1 MSVSFRWGNQTLS
14 LPKSKDYVRT
24 QMRDYITEGQKSFR
38 NKLRIARDSVEES
51 EVNAEKLDEELKAVL
66 ETVLDDSL
74 EEELKKDS
82 DAWNRFSQLRRR
94 RGQEPKP
101 NTANEEFIKDKK
113 LKDLSNNRV
122 LGRLRGTD
130 VSFIQGGVTKLPN
143 FNFESWYAKNKL
155 KKIEKTPEGKEL
167 EVDDF
172 DVSYDIT
179 IRQHKGEGQEG
190 KYTYG
195 FDSDKSGLKAHMEA
209 RFPFFDEGDLIAAK
223 TDFIL
228 EETGQEAAFRE
239 RNSKSIIGKETFDYA
254 FDLPQEHIDQISGEF
269 ESKNK
274 IAEMELV
281 EDEDGNKTFEQIG
294 ETMPMPTNLTE
305 DLNIAVISAAR
316 MDLNRTDLMEQEDI
330 VQVGDKYYFY
340 IFAETTREVRVK
352 FPFDGGSGTPEGFFV
367 DNEETI
373 IRILNKFL
381 VAPDVVYSV
390 KCYANIRN
398 SRKTEQTYK
407 EMALDAI
414 KNIEDF
420 SGKGLTPE
428 QIEEQSQKAFSHK
441 TKRNKDGSKIFI
453 SEEEY
458 KNLSQD
464 EKENYK
470 SEIMVFN
477 FEDEEDEE
485 GKVSRSFKT
494 RTAQDF
500 GAEKVSIVPIPK
512 DGLIDAFKNS
522 IVEVKFEVTNH
533 GEFNLSGARRSQN
546 KAMANYVNKLKK
558 NIRAL
563 QKMIGA

>member
-94 RGQEPKP
+94 QGQEPKP

>member
-14 LPKSKDYVRT
+14 LPKSKDYIFT

-38 NKLRIARDSVEES
+38 NKLRIARESVEES
-51 EVNAEKLDEELKAVL
+51 EVNAQKLDEELSAVL
-66 ETVLDDSL
+66 EDVLDESL
-74 EEELKKDS
+74 QEELKKDTK
-82 DAWNRFSQLRRR
+82 AWSRFSELRRKQ
-94 RGQEPKP
+94 GQAPKP
-101 NTANEEFIKDKK
+101 NTANLEFIKDKK

-130 VSFIQGGVTKLPN
+130 VSFIEGGITKLPD

-155 KKIEKTPEGKEL
+155 KKIEKNSEGKEL
-167 EVDDF
+167 EYDDF

-179 IRQHKGEGQEG
+179 IRQHKGVGQEG

-195 FDSDKSGLKAHMEA
+195 FQSEKSGLKAHMEA
-209 RFPFFDEGDLIAAK
+209 RFPFFDEGALIAAK

-239 RNSKSIIGKETFDYA
+239 RNSKSMVGKETFDYS
-254 FDLPQEHIDQISGEF
+254 FDLPEKHIEQISGEL
-269 ESKNK
+269 ESKNTLT
-274 IAEMELV
+274 EMELV
-281 EDEDGNKTFEQIG
+281 EDEDGNETFEEVGQQ
-294 ETMPMPTNLTE
+294 MPMPTNLTE
-305 DLNIAVISAAR
+305 DLNVAVISAAR
-316 MDLNRTDLMEQEDI
+316 LDLDRTDLMREEDI

-340 IFAETTREVRVK
+340 TFAETTREVRVK
-352 FPFDGGSGTPEGFFV
+352 FPFDGGSGTPEGFFY

-373 IRILNKFL
+373 MRILDKFL
-381 VAPDVVYSV
+381 VVPDVVYSV
-390 KCYANIRN
+390 KCYATIKN
-398 SRKTEQTYK
+398 SRKTEQTYR

-414 KNIEDF
+414 KNLEDF
-420 SGKGLTPE
+420 GGKNLTPE

-458 KNLSQD
+458 KNLSRD

-470 SEIMVFN
+470 SEISVFE
-477 FEDEEDEE
+477 FDETEDAE
-485 GKVSRSFKT
+485 GQTKRSFKT
-494 RTAQDF
+494 RTAGDF
-500 GAEKVSIVPIPK
+500 GAEKVSMVPIPK
-512 DGLIDAFKNS
+512 EGLIDAFKNS
-522 IVEVKFEVTNH
+522 IVEVEFEVTNH
-533 GEFNLSGARRSQN
+533 GEFNLSGARRGQN
-546 KAMANYVNKLKK
+546 KPMANYINKLKK

>member
-155 KKIEKTPEGKEL
+155 KKIEQTPEGKEL

-179 IRQHKGEGQEG
+179 IRQHKGVGQEG

>member
-14 LPKSKDYVRT
+14 LPKSKDYIQT
-24 QMRDYITEGQKSFR
+24 QMRDYITEGRKAFR
-38 NKLRIARDSVEES
+38 NKLRIARESVEES
-51 EVNAEKLDEELKAVL
+51 EVNAKKLDEELKAVL

-94 RGQEPKP
+94 QGQEPKP
-101 NTANEEFIKDKK
+101 NAANVEFIKNKK

-130 VSFIQGGVTKLPN
+130 VSFIQGGITKLPD
-143 FNFESWYAKNKL
+143 FDFESWYAKNKL
-155 KKIEKTPEGKEL
+155 KKIEQTEEGKKL

-179 IRQHKGEGQEG
+179 IRQHKGVGQEG

-195 FDSDKSGLKAHMEA
+195 FDSDISGLKAHMEA
-209 RFPFFDEGDLIAAK
+209 RFPFFDEGALIAAK

-239 RNSKSIIGKETFDYA
+239 RNTKSKIGKETFDYS
-254 FDLPQEHIDQISGEF
+254 FDLPQEHIEKISGEF
-269 ESKNK
+269 ESKNI

-294 ETMPMPTNLTE
+294 ETMPMPTSLNE
-305 DLNIAVISAAR
+305 DLNITVIAAAR
-316 MDLNRTDLMEQEDI
+316 MDLNRTDLMKQEDI

-340 IFAETTREVRVK
+340 SFKETSREVRVK
-352 FPFDGGSGTPEGFFV
+352 FPFDGSSGTPEGFFI
-367 DNEETI
+367 DNEEAI
-373 IRILNKFL
+373 MRILNKFL
-381 VAPDVVYSV
+381 VVPDAVFSV
-390 KCYANIRN
+390 KCYATIKN

-407 EMALDAI
+407 EMALGAI

-420 SGKGLTPE
+420 GGKGLTEE
-428 QIEEQSQKAFSHK
+428 QIEEQSKKAFSHK
-441 TKRNKDGSKIFI
+441 TKRNKDGSKMFI

-458 KNLSQD
+458 KNLSED
-464 EKENYK
+464 EKNDYK
-470 SEIMVFN
+470 SEISVFN
-477 FEDEEDEE
+477 FDEQEDEE
-485 GKVSRSFKT
+485 GRISRRFKT
-494 RTAQDF
+494 RTAGDF
-500 GAEKVSIVPIPK
+500 GAEKVSMVPIPK
-512 DGLIDAFKNS
+512 DNLIEAFKNS
-522 IVEVKFEVTNH
+522 IVVVEFEVTNH

-546 KAMANYVNKLKK
+546 KPMASYINKLKK

-563 QKMIGA
+563 KKMIGA